1 MRVVGLKFLDI
12 HPQPFYNICC
22 QTTNMSKSNRQR
34 RTSYSPRAQVN
45 ESLAALISRRKPGE
59 QLPPEPQLAQQLG
72 VSRATLREAMRSFE
86 EHGQIVRRHGVG
98 TFVAPPP
105 PLIETGLEELESLD
119 TLTRRIGLE
128 IQMSDA
134 VIEERKATPN
144 EAAHLQVPPGS
155 PVISVARVMTT
166 GLRPGAKPGTPQPV
180 AYLVDI
186 VPTTYLRR
194 QDLGETFNGSV
205 LDLLIERGE
214 PALSH
219 SRTDIMAEAA
229 QGALARKLHQQRGD
243 VLLKLE
249 AQLVAQDGQVVD
261 YSLSYF
267 VPGYLRFHVVRR
279 IGKGKANSGTAR
291 DAARAE
297 PQTSNLK

>member
-1 MRVVGLKFLDI
+1 M
-12 HPQPFYNICC
+12 N
-22 QTTNMSKSNRQR
+22 KSNRQR
-34 RTSYSPRAQVN
+34 RALHSPRTQVN

-98 TFVAPPP
+98 TFVVPPP

-119 TLTRRIGLE
+119 TLARRIGLE
-128 IQMSDA
+128 IHMCDA
-134 VIEERKATPN
+134 VIEERKATPG
-144 EAAHLQVPPGS
+144 ETAHLQVLPGS

-166 GLRPGAKPGTPQPV
+166 GLQPGAKPGTHV

-186 VPTTYLRR
+186 VPATYLRR

-229 QGALARKLHQQRGD
+229 QGALARQLHLQRGQ

-249 AQLVAQDGQVVD
+249 AQLVAQDGQIVD

-267 VPGYLRFHVVRR
+267 VPGYMHFHVVRR
-279 IGKGKANSGTAR
+279 IGKSEANNKSQR
-291 DAARAE
+291 V
-297 PQTSNLK
+297 K

>member
-1 MRVVGLKFLDI
+1 M
-12 HPQPFYNICC
+12 N
-22 QTTNMSKSNRQR
+22 KSNRQQ
-34 RTSYSPRAQVN
+34 RTSYSPRLQVN
-45 ESLAALISRRKPGE
+45 ESLADLISRRKPGE

-98 TFVAPPP
+98 TYIAPPP

-119 TLTRRIGLE
+119 TLARRIGFE
-128 IQMSDA
+128 IHMSDA
-134 VIEERKATPN
+134 VIEEREAAPN
-144 EAAHLQVPPGS
+144 EAARLQVPPGS
-155 PVISVARVMTT
+155 LVLSVARVMKA
-166 GLRPGAKPGTPQPV
+166 GAQPV

-205 LDLLIERGE
+205 LDLFIRRGE

-229 QGALARKLHQQRGD
+229 RGVLARQLHSQRGD

-249 AQLVAQDGQVVD
+249 AQLIAQDGQVVD

-279 IGKGKANSGTAR
+279 IGKG
-291 DAARAE
+291 E
-297 PQTSNLK
+297 SNIKNE

>member
-1 MRVVGLKFLDI
+1 MNK
-12 HPQPFYNICC
+12 
-22 QTTNMSKSNRQR
+22 SKRRR
-34 RTSYSPRAQVN
+34 RTTFSPRAQVN
-45 ESLAALISRRKPGE
+45 GSLAALISRRKPGE

-119 TLTRRIGLE
+119 TLARRIGLE
-128 IQMSDA
+128 IHMSDA
-134 VIEERKATPN
+134 VIEERETTPN
-144 EAAHLQVPPGS
+144 EAAHLQIPPGS

-166 GLRPGAKPGTPQPV
+166 GLQPGTQQPV

-186 VPTTYLRR
+186 VSTTYLRR

-219 SRTDIMAEAA
+219 SRTDIMAEAV
-229 QGALARKLHQQRGD
+229 QGALARKLHLQRGD

-279 IGKGKANSGTAR
+279 VGGSNTQSQI
-291 DAARAE
+291 
-297 PQTSNLK
+297 SNLKESK

>member
-1 MRVVGLKFLDI
+1 MNK
-12 HPQPFYNICC
+12 
-22 QTTNMSKSNRQR
+22 SKRRR

-45 ESLAALISRRKPGE
+45 GSLAALISRRKPGE

-86 EHGQIVRRHGVG
+86 EYGQIVRRHGVG

-134 VIEERKATPN
+134 VIKERKATPN

-166 GLRPGAKPGTPQPV
+166 GLQPGAKPSTQPV
-180 AYLVDI
+180 AYLMDI

-219 SRTDIMAEAA
+219 SRTDIMVEAA

-267 VPGYLRFHVVRR
+267 VRGYLRFHVVRR

-291 DAARAE
+291 DAARAK
-297 PQTSNLK
+297 PQISNLK